1 MTVAADSGIEAGEQV
16 GRSEPRPVSRAW
28 GEASLPR
35 RIEVLPGERARPR
48 EESLQS
54 KERASTGVDIWV
66 REDRASPT
74 VAGLPMRW
82 MSSA

>member
-1 MTVAADSGIEAGEQV
+1 MPICYK
-16 GRSEPRPVSRAW
+16 
-28 GEASLPR
+28 

-66 REDRASPT
+66 REDRARPT
-74 VAGLPMRW
+74 VVGLPMRW

>member
-1 MTVAADSGIEAGEQV
+1 
-16 GRSEPRPVSRAW
+16 
-28 GEASLPR
+28 LPR

-66 REDRASPT
+66 REDRARPT
-74 VAGLPMRW
+74 VVGLLMRW

>member
-1 MTVAADSGIEAGEQV
+1 M
-16 GRSEPRPVSRAW
+16 
-28 GEASLPR
+28 PR